1 MDYEKKVADCVLK
14 MSDFKYIMS
23 CNDISRGGVFLS
35 LLKMQYKDMGFKV
48 NIPDPI
54 DLFCE
59 YCAGYVIEIR
69 NEDLNNVT
77 SFLSKNGVG
86 YFEIGEIIRENI
98 EINSKK
104 FDYFDIINNY
114 HNNFEKI
121 IN

>member
-1 MDYEKKVADCVLK
+1 
-14 MSDFKYIMS
+14 
-23 CNDISRGGVFLS
+23 
-35 LLKMQYKDMGFKV
+35 
-48 NIPDPI
+48 
-54 DLFCE
+54 
-59 YCAGYVIEIR
+59 VIEIR

-77 SFLSKNGVG
+77 SFLGKNGVE

>member
-1 MDYEKKVADCVLK
+1 
-14 MSDFKYIMS
+14 
-23 CNDISRGGVFLS
+23 
-35 LLKMQYKDMGFKV
+35 
-48 NIPDPI
+48 
-54 DLFCE
+54 
-59 YCAGYVIEIR
+59 VIEIR
-69 NEDLNNVT
+69 NENLNNVT
-77 SFLSKNGVG
+77 SFLSKNGVV

>member
-1 MDYEKKVADCVLK
+1 
-14 MSDFKYIMS
+14 MS

-59 YCAGYVIEIR
+59 YSAGYVIEIR
-69 NEDLNNVT
+69 NEDLNNVS

-104 FDYFDIINNY
+104 FDYLDIINNY

>member
-1 MDYEKKVADCVLK
+1 M
-14 MSDFKYIMS
+14 
-23 CNDISRGGVFLS
+23 
-35 LLKMQYKDMGFKV
+35 
-48 NIPDPI
+48 PDPI

-59 YCAGYVIEIR
+59 YSAGYVIEIR

-77 SFLSKNGVG
+77 SFLGKNGVG